1 MRPRI
6 VVQLKGGLGNQLF
19 QYAMA
24 TSLARTVG
32 ADLAID
38 EHTGFARDRRFRR
51 TYELGAFSVRG
62 RPATVPER
70 MVSGAD
76 ALLKP
81 LRPRRSQAV
90 RRSPWA
96 DFITEPAQRFLPEA
110 ASWPIRRLTFIKG
123 YWQSPRYFERFED
136 QLRQELQPAL
146 PADPAVR
153 RLGQEMEAT
162 ESIAVG
168 VRLYEEDRNPA
179 ANARDGRTKS
189 LAEQGWALARL
200 LGDRPDAKVYVFCTH
215 RSPQLAELAAPPGTR
230 YLTGDEGFVGAVPN
244 LWLMTR
250 CRHHVFNNSS
260 FYWWG
265 AWLGQGRHP
274 GGPGRVCAADNFVNL
289 DALPDAWERF

>member
-1 MRPRI
+1 MRPTM

-24 TSLARTVG
+24 TTLARATG
-32 ADLAID
+32 AELAID
-38 EHTGFARDRRFRR
+38 ERSGFVRDRRFRR
-51 TYELGAFSVRG
+51 TYELGAFPVRS

-70 MVSGAD
+70 AVSGAD

-81 LRPRRSQAV
+81 FRPRRSAGL
-90 RRSPWA
+90 RRAPWA
-96 DFITEPAQRFLPEA
+96 DFITEQAPRFLPEV
-110 ASWPIRRLTFIKG
+110 ASLRVTRLTYVKG
-123 YWQSPRYFERFED
+123 YWQSPRYFDRIEGE
-136 QLRQELQPAL
+136 LREELQPPP
-146 PADPAVR
+146 PADPAIR
-153 RLGQEMEAT
+153 RLGQEMEAS

-189 LAEQGWALARL
+189 VAAQGEALARL
-200 LGDRPDAKVYVFCTH
+200 LNERPDAKVYVFCTH
-215 RSPQLAELAAPPGTR
+215 RSPQLAALAAPPATR
-230 YLTGDEGFVGAVPN
+230 YLTGDDGFTGSILN

-274 GGPGRVCAADNFVNL
+274 RGPGRICAADNFVNR